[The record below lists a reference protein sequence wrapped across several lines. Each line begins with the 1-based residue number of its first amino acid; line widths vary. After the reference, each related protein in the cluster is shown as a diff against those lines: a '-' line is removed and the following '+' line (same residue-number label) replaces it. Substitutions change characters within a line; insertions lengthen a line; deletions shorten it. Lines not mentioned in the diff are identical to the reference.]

1 MDSFQNS
8 IKLKSAENEIFTINK
23 KAAKRSALLQNYKE
37 DDENLNVESKILK
50 LIIEF
55 LEHYQDSEP
64 KLPPKPLKDSNVM
77 QYLDEW
83 SKNFFSK
90 INLEDIIPL
99 INASEYMGIKCLLT
113 ICCAILAS
121 KMMDLP
127 IEEVQKKFGIEYDLT
142 EEEMKEFEKYPLN

>member
-23 KAAKRSALLQNYKE
+23 KAAKRSALLQNFKE
-37 DDENLNVESKILK
+37 DDEK
-50 LIIEF
+50 
-55 LEHYQDSEP
+55 
-64 KLPPKPLKDSNVM
+64 KLPQKPLKDSNVM
-77 QYLDEW
+77 QYLDKW

-99 INASEYMGIKCLLT
+99 INASNDMGIQCLLT
-113 ICCAILAS
+113 ICSAIIAS
-121 KMMDLP
+121 KMMDGP

-142 EEEMKEFEKYPLN
+142 EEEMKEYENYP